1 MSGTRRNRGLDREAV
16 IEAFSEFLSEERCNL
31 NQIRFVRLIIDF
43 IVVNGN
49 MEDRRVLQDEPFRSV
64 GSIITLFKDDMDTAT
79 KILSIVEEI
88 KENSVIMAYSSSA
101 IRIPLRF
108 MLMCAVAL
116 LRFEQCHSHSAAL
129 HAHVCCRTIKLHANV
144 SDCEQA
150 PISQFGAVL
159 HCSFIQSN
167 QFSLHVLLRKVS
179 GQLLRGLL
187 HCLHEG
193 FP

>member
-1 MSGTRRNRGLDREAV
+1 MKTCQSRTFTESNRNRGLDREEV

-88 KENSVIMAYSSSA
+88 KENSVIMA
-101 IRIPLRF
+101 
-108 MLMCAVAL
+108 
-116 LRFEQCHSHSAAL
+116 
-129 HAHVCCRTIKLHANV
+129 
-144 SDCEQA
+144 
-150 PISQFGAVL
+150 
-159 HCSFIQSN
+159 
-167 QFSLHVLLRKVS
+167 
-179 GQLLRGLL
+179 
-187 HCLHEG
+187 
-193 FP
+193 